1 MRYGNAPSDQRSQSY
16 HRENELEDAIPQP
29 DLSSIE
35 TKDPSLIGGFKII
48 YSKEVPLDI
57 KHETGKETKEVASF
71 ESIRFKLLSD
81 ALNEEDTAKRVKLE
95 LSWESDLLFH
105 YTNIIDENGFL
116 DIKKK
121 QNLNIDFSGYCNLV
135 TKICDDCIKDPEVY
149 IGELT
154 IQKDG
159 LAKLRF
165 VKSSDFKDLELLE
178 LEFKNSSEEVIKK
191 HMIYR
196 FSYLKAKIE
205 YDKKVLKIA
214 GDVIL
219 DCNPDVMQPILES
232 NDGYNL
238 DVNKFFRTKTIE
250 NKKE

>member
-1 MRYGNAPSDQRSQSY
+1 MEKSNSAKKHQTD
-16 HRENELEDAIPQP
+16 LEDSVMYYQ
-29 DLSSIE
+29 
-35 TKDPSLIGGFKII
+35 
-48 YSKEVPLDI
+48 
-57 KHETGKETKEVASF
+57 KETKEVASF
-71 ESIRFKLLSD
+71 ELIRFKLLSD

-105 YTNIIDENGFL
+105 YTNIVDENSFL

-121 QNLNIDFSGYCNLV
+121 QNLNIDFSGYCILV
-135 TKICDDCIKDPEVY
+135 TKICDDCIKNPEVF

-159 LAKLRF
+159 IAQLRF
-165 VKSSDFKDLELLE
+165 VKGSDFKDLELLQ

-196 FSYLKAKIE
+196 FTYLKAKIE

-238 DVNKFFRTKTIE
+238 DVNKFFKTKTIE
-250 NKKE
+250 SKKE